1 MNTYIL
7 PYANEDKAW
16 IEKVRA
22 KSFNEAKNR
31 FMQKAVND
39 WDIDVPSD
47 WNDFI
52 DILKAEGCVIGKILD
67 IEELA

>member
-7 PYANEDKAW
+7 PYSNGKKVW
-16 IEKVRA
+16 LEKVRA

-31 FMQKAVND
+31 FMQKAIND

-47 WNDFI
+47 WDDFVE
-52 DILKAEGCVIGKILD
+52 ILKAGEVIIGKIID
-67 IEELA
+67 VEEL

>member
-7 PYANEDKAW
+7 PYSNGKKVW
-16 IEKVRA
+16 LEKVRA

-31 FMQKAVND
+31 FMQKAIND

-47 WNDFI
+47 WDDFVE
-52 DILKAEGCVIGKILD
+52 ILKTVEVIIGKIID
-67 IEELA
+67 IEEL

>member
-7 PYANEDKAW
+7 PYSNSKKVW
-16 IEKVRA
+16 LEKVRA

-31 FMQKAVND
+31 FMQKAIND

-47 WNDFI
+47 WDDFVE
-52 DILKAEGCVIGKILD
+52 ILKTGEVIIGKIID
-67 IEELA
+67 IEEL

>member
-7 PYANEDKAW
+7 PYSNGKKVW
-16 IEKVRA
+16 LEKVRA

-31 FMQKAVND
+31 FMQKAIND

-47 WNDFI
+47 WDDFVE
-52 DILKAEGCVIGKILD
+52 ILKTGEVIIGKIID
-67 IEELA
+67 VEEL

>member
-7 PYANEDKAW
+7 PYSNGKKVW
-16 IEKVRA
+16 LEKVRA

-31 FMQKAVND
+31 FMQKAIND

-47 WNDFI
+47 WDDFVE
-52 DILKAEGCVIGKILD
+52 ILKTGEVIIGKIID
-67 IEELA
+67 IEEL